1 MSMPTPVTTSSMMP
15 VSGSTYAATDVSKSP
30 APTQR
35 KSVAVNASPEAT
47 RENSTH
53 EAMNE
58 PASAGTAIQ
67 CA

>member
-1 MSMPTPVTTSSMMP
+1 MTP

-30 APTQR
+30 ALTQR
-35 KSVAVNASPEAT
+35 KSVVSITSPEAT
-47 RENSTH
+47 RENSMHAAT
-53 EAMNE
+53 NE